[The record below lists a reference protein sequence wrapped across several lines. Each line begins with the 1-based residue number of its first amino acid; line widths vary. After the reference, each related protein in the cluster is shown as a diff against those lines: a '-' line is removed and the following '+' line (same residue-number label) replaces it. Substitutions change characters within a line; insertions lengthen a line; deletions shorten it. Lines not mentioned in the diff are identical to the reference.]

1 MIKKIFIFLFFFL
14 VNLTGSLAQPYCALK
29 TFTIRDGLAANTISG
44 FTQTPDGIMWIATW
58 NGLCFYDGYHFTTFR
73 NTPGHTDLLSSN
85 RILHVRSSSS
95 GNVWLNTYD
104 RKVYMYDTNRC
115 RLINISERLKA
126 LFKEDFAVRGIYPL
140 DNGHTWLVG
149 NDGTCNY
156 RVADSIIFEDRG
168 IESYKLAGHNR
179 IKKVEIDEKGNEW
192 VFTDMGLFQYGGTL
206 KSSVTFEHFV
216 SMGDYS
222 CFASESKELYVLHH
236 GGGKGLVKVK
246 FPGAVCRINGMMR
259 YGSSDVI
266 MATDAGILK
275 YNPYT
280 GAMSLFSVQMPAQP
294 SAEVVFMYVDA
305 KKRVWAF
312 TKYEGVVM
320 VDMKLRRSL
329 WLNTP
334 EVPLWQC
341 TKSEKPFIHE
351 DANGTVWLIPSGGT
365 FSYFCESKST
375 LEPYPLKTDGHAVA
389 VLPAITK
396 WMSDNQHNLWCTG
409 MRDLCFINFSYRRFR
424 YNSVSL
430 NQEVRSLLTDSHGR
444 IWAGSYDGVLAVFD
458 SSRNLMGYADKNGTI
473 HKERIRFAPM
483 IYSLAEDSNG
493 RILVGTKGD
502 GLYVMGQ
509 DGVRHY
515 VSSASD
521 SYSLSDDN
529 IYDID
534 VDMKGRIWIATY
546 GGGLNLVDETD
557 TDKLRFINIKNRMKA
572 NYPRSDM
579 RNLRRVTHTSDGT
592 MIVSATEGL
601 ICFSG
606 DFDSSSD
613 IKFRISRH
621 NENDTSSLVTSDV
634 MHTLAARD
642 GSVYVVT
649 MGGGIQKLV
658 SDNILSDN
666 LRFRTINDE
675 TEGIGFVQSLIE
687 DRRGHVWIICEGTI
701 SSLNP
706 STGKFQY
713 YGANGILNVTD
724 LTEAKPLYDKV
735 SDMIFVGARGGYVSF
750 SPGELKK
757 NKFKPQI
764 VFTGVLYQGDMKPEP
779 ILNKPEL
786 DIPSDRRNLTIYFS
800 AIDYTDKSLVRYAYM
815 IEGTDKKWNY
825 VGSSN
830 SASFNRLPA
839 GRHRLLVKSTNSD
852 GVWTGNTA
860 ALVLDVSPTFWETI
874 WAKILYVIIFV
885 ALIYLA
891 IYIYNLRNRAAL
903 ERELSEMK
911 TRFFTDISH
920 KLRTPLTLIGGP
932 VTEVLKGGGLSEQAS
947 SHLEMVKRNASRM
960 LDLVNS
966 MLRYGKEHGVYISDS
981 NAAAV
986 ACLGEEAGCAEG
998 RNIVGSATGVS
1009 GAPSGLRLLIVED
1022 NDDLRAFLI
1031 SILQTDYTV
1040 LHASDGE
1047 KGLAIAEAEMP
1058 DFIITDVMMPV
1069 MDGLTMIHKIK
1080 QNTDICHIPIIVLS
1094 AKASL
1099 DDRLQGLSEG
1109 IDDYIT
1115 KPFSAIYL
1123 KSRVNN
1129 IISQRRMLQQ
1139 NYVEQIKP
1147 ADRRTYKL
1155 EAPQIVDADSEM
1167 MKKLLDY
1174 LEKNISDANLR
1185 IEDLADAV
1193 NLGRTVF
1200 YGKIKSIVGM
1210 SPVDFVRHIRM
1221 QRAEELI
1228 SGSRYS
1234 FSQIAYMVGF
1244 SDPKYFSRCFK
1255 KETGMTP
1262 SEYREQ
1268 ASK

>member
-1 MIKKIFIFLFFFL
+1 MIKKIFIFLYLLL
-14 VNLTGSLAQPYCALK
+14 VSLSESLAQPYCALK
-29 TFTIRDGLAANTISG
+29 TFTIRDGLAANNISG
-44 FTQTPDGIMWIATW
+44 ITQTPDGIMWIATW

-73 NTPGHTDLLSSN
+73 NTSGHTELLSSN

-95 GNVWLNTYD
+95 GNVWFYTYD
-104 RKVYMYDTNRC
+104 RKVYMYDTHRC
-115 RLINISERLKA
+115 RLTNINGILKA
-126 LFKEDFAVRGIYPL
+126 MFNEDFVVRGIYTL

-149 NDGTCNY
+149 NDGACNY
-156 RVADSIIFEDRG
+156 RIADSLVLENKG
-168 IESYKLAGHNR
+168 IDSYKLAKNNR
-179 IKKVEIDEKGNEW
+179 IKKIETDDKGNEW
-192 VFTDMGLFQYGGTL
+192 VFTDKGMFQYGGVL

-216 SMGDYS
+216 SIGDYS
-222 CFASESKELYVLHH
+222 CFASTGRDLFVLHH
-236 GGGKGLVKVK
+236 GGKKGLVRVK
-246 FPGAVCRINGMMR
+246 LPASVCRINEMIS
-259 YGSSDVI
+259 YGASDVI
-266 MATDAGILK
+266 IATDAGILK

-280 GAMSLFSVQMPAQP
+280 GAMSLLSVQMPVQP
-294 SAEVVFMYVDA
+294 SAEVISMYIDT
-305 KKRVWAF
+305 KNRVWAF
-312 TKYEGVVM
+312 TKSAGVVM
-320 VDMKLRRSL
+320 VDMKTRRSL

-334 EVPLWQC
+334 DVPLWQC
-341 TKSEKPFIHE
+341 TKSDKPFIHE

-375 LEPYPLKTDGHAVA
+375 LEPYLLKTDGHTGT
-389 VLPAITK
+389 VLPAISK
-396 WMSDNQHNLWCTG
+396 WTSDNQHNLWCTG
-409 MRDLCFINFSYRRFR
+409 VRDLSFINFSYRRFR

-430 NQEVRSLLTDSHGR
+430 NQEVRSLFTDSHGR

-458 SSRNLMGYADKNGTI
+458 SSRNLIGYADNNGVIQKSKT
-473 HKERIRFAPM
+473 HFAPM

-493 RILVGTKGD
+493 RIFVGTKGG
-502 GLYVMGQ
+502 GLYVIGHG
-509 DGVRHY
+509 GVRHY
-515 VSSASD
+515 VNDASD
-521 SYSLSDDN
+521 PNSLSDDN

-534 VDMKGRIWIATY
+534 VDLKGRIWIATY
-546 GGGLNLVDETD
+546 GGGLNIVDETD
-557 TDKLRFINIKNRMKA
+557 ADNLRFINLNNQMKKA
-572 NYPRSDM
+572 YPGTDLRQ
-579 RNLRRVTHTSDGT
+579 LRRVTHTSDGT
-592 MIVSATEGL
+592 MIVSSTEGL
-601 ICFSG
+601 IRFSG
-606 DFDSSSD
+606 DFDTPSD
-613 IKFRISRH
+613 IKFHVSRH
-621 NENDTSSLVTSDV
+621 IENDTASLVTSDV
-634 MHTLAARD
+634 MQTLATHD

-658 SDNILSDN
+658 SEDILSDN

-687 DRRGHVWIICEGTI
+687 DRRGLVWIICEGTI
-701 SSLNP
+701 SSLDP

-735 SDMIFVGARGGYVSF
+735 SDMVFVGARGGFVSF

-757 NKFKPQI
+757 NMFKPQI

-779 ILNKPEL
+779 ILNKSEL
-786 DIPSDRRNLTIYFS
+786 EIPSDRRNLTIYFS
-800 AIDYTDKSLVRYAYM
+800 ALDYTDKSLVRYAYM
-815 IEGTDKKWNY
+815 IEGTDTKWNY

-830 SASFNRLPA
+830 SASFNRLPP
-839 GRHRLLVKSTNSD
+839 GRYRLLVKSTNSD

-860 ALVLDVSPTFWETI
+860 ALVLDVNPTFWETI
-874 WAKILYVIIFV
+874 WAKILYAIVFV

-891 IYIYNLRNRAAL
+891 IYIYNLRSRAAM

-911 TRFFTDISH
+911 SRFFTDISH

-932 VTEVLKGGGLSEQAS
+932 VTEVLRSGGLSEQAS
-947 SHLEMVKRNASRM
+947 SHLEMVKRNATRM

-966 MLRYGKEHGVYISDS
+966 MLHYGKDHGVYISDS
-981 NAAAV
+981 NAANAV
-986 ACLGEEAGCAEG
+986 SAEQESG
-998 RNIVGSATGVS
+998 SVGNRSEDSAS
-1009 GAPSGLRLLIVED
+1009 LEPSSGLRLLVVED

-1031 SILQTDYTV
+1031 SILKTDYTV
-1040 LHASDGE
+1040 LQASDGE
-1047 KGLAIAEAEMP
+1047 KGLAIAETEMP

-1069 MDGLTMIHKIK
+1069 MDGLTMIHRIK

-1139 NYVEQIKP
+1139 NYVGQIKP
-1147 ADRRTYKL
+1147 ADRKTYKL

-1167 MKKLLDY
+1167 MKNLLNY

-1200 YGKIKSIVGM
+1200 YGKMKSIVGM

-1228 SGSRYS
+1228 AGSRYS